1 MVDMHMSMFFLSISE
16 FQIGLQI
23 EGWNYLNCIKGKH
36 WFSKVVLFM
45 FKVEGLESVIA
56 SFCKGNLYFI
66 QKRNWVIFEVILKY
80 IIVAKTEVRMLFLTN
95 KLYFWNQCN
104 RNPLVWYWHIC
115 IFKVYLS
122 TYKGHWWRPKLRP
135 KSGWISLEARGG
147 HFKVYHGGQNWGQN
161 AISDEWKMFFQSVYP
176 RTYSFILIYLH
187 FKVLSFDHQMSL
199 MEAKTEF
206 RMFILEY

>member
-1 MVDMHMSMFFLSISE
+1 MVWYTHVYILFFQVQPLNWPPNR
-16 FQIGLQI
+16 
-23 EGWNYLNCIKGKH
+23 GWNDLNCIKGKH
-36 WFSKVVLFM
+36 WFSKVISSM
-45 FKVEGLESVIA
+45 FKSDRIGISTS
-56 SFCKGNLYFI
+56 SFPQRRPLFYPNKKLSDFRGHF
-66 QKRNWVIFEVILKY
+66 KY